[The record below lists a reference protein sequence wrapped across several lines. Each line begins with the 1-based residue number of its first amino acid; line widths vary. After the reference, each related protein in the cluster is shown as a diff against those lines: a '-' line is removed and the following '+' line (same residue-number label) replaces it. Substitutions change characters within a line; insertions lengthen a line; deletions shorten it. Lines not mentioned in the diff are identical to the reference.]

1 MKEHPRLSYWRLRFV
16 NRLPYHGLVLPLL
29 TLFDIIG
36 GEYVFMPC
44 PSSPSYYITSSFIY
58 VRVWIPYHNDT
69 ITLSII
75 CCTLKKHY
83 YTKKHQQI

>member
-58 VRVWIPYHNDT
+58 VRVWIVIKAAYH
-69 ITLSII
+69 ITM
-75 CCTLKKHY
+75 TLTRLPCPSYAVH
-83 YTKKHQQI
+83 